1 VIAHSQGAL
10 VARRAIQLMQ
20 TQGTQLVDSLVLL
33 GPANHGSMSAV
44 RGLGGEASEI
54 ALVRKFAVEPPQGFD
69 SVLGTMSGLY
79 QLIPSRAD
87 LVPWVASNQVGG
99 ASFWGALPIDP
110 ARLAKFYGWAEQIDT
125 SFFND
130 RTTIILGDNNGDPTV
145 GGVFIDGSGAMQ
157 VDARFGMEGDGTI
170 THSCAV
176 LPDVAAYL
184 APGTEHS
191 RLPTYAN
198 VIEAIQ
204 VVLAGGIPSLSPARS
219 NDPHD
224 YTGLIPMP
232 TRSLVPGQAPT
243 ISTASAPALG
253 AQAPEALER
262 LVDSMA
268 GTARR
273 SGARIRIAIQ
283 VEPGGNP

>member
-1 VIAHSQGAL
+1 
-10 VARRAIQLMQ
+10 MQ
-20 TQGTQLVDSLVLL
+20 NQGTQLVDSLVLL
-33 GPANHGSMSAV
+33 GPANYGSMSAV

-54 ALVRKFAVEPPQGFD
+54 AFVRKFAVEPPQGFD
-69 SVLGTMSGLY
+69 SILGTMSGLY

-99 ASFWGALPIDP
+99 VGFWGALPIDP
-110 ARLAKFYGWAEQIDT
+110 ARLAKFFRWAEQIDT

-176 LPDVAAYL
+176 LPGVAAYL

-191 RLPTYAN
+191 RLPTYAS
-198 VIEAIQ
+198 VIQTVQA
-204 VVLAGGIPSLSPARS
+204 VLAGGTPSLCPRRS
-219 NDPHD
+219 TDPHD
-224 YTGLIPMP
+224 YTGLIPMGG
-232 TRSLVPGQAPT
+232 RSL
-243 ISTASAPALG
+243 
-253 AQAPEALER
+253 
-262 LVDSMA
+262 
-268 GTARR
+268 ARSR
-273 SGARIRIAIQ
+273 A
-283 VEPGGNP
+283 